1 MIELTEEQRRE
12 LNGAEPLAVNPD
24 TNETF
29 VLVRKDVYQ
38 RMRAIIDGITQRAG
52 WDDPKLDDYERYRKN
67 SRT

>member
-12 LNGAEPLAVNPD
+12 LHGAEPLAVNPD

-52 WDDPKLDDYERYRKN
+52 WDDPKLDEYERYRKK
-67 SRT
+67 S